1 MMRLLFLLLL
11 FALPASAANSVYI
24 AQTSAGGNT
33 GADCLDA
40 KPVTYFNTSGNWS
53 ATPTGIQIGP
63 GTAVHLCGTFTGT
76 AGSTMLTIQGSG
88 ASNNPVTIIFE
99 ANAQLSAPYWGTS
112 NFTGSGAAIVCSN
125 FNYITVNGGVNGLI
139 ANTANGTVLANQAG
153 TTAVN
158 FSGCNHVTI
167 TQLNVS
173 NMYVKTSASDEG
185 QSGGGATGIAVGSA
199 DFLTITNNVVK
210 QVRDGIDV
218 GYITLTSATITGNT
232 VDYGCHLV
240 TVGDILG
247 NSTASGVVL
256 SSNTIGPHQSIWGD
270 PSQNCHGDGFIL
282 SAFNSGSVWSN
293 STISNNNFSSDM
305 CALGGNC
312 TAPLFLTGDFS
323 NIAIYNNVLSYV
335 NAGSGNGGGESL
347 IRMGVGSYTGAQM
360 TNMGIYNNTFTGLA
374 APGIK
379 IDADPTPGFIVKN
392 NIFVNMS
399 PALLEN
405 PTNNLDWA
413 ASDYNDFYN
422 STVAA
427 NGSFSGMVTNY
438 NTLASWQVA
447 TISAS
452 AHPDPNS
459 ITGNPLLNAFYI
471 PQPGSAAIGAGA
483 NLTSLAITA
492 LDADAIGIP
501 RPATGPWVIGAYNS
515 GLIGIPGC
523 N

>member
-1 MMRLLFLLLL
+1 
-11 FALPASAANSVYI
+11 
-24 AQTSAGGNT
+24 
-33 GADCLDA
+33 
-40 KPVTYFNTSGNWS
+40 
-53 ATPTGIQIGP
+53 
-63 GTAVHLCGTFTGT
+63 
-76 AGSTMLTIQGSG
+76 
-88 ASNNPVTIIFE
+88 
-99 ANAQLSAPYWGTS
+99 
-112 NFTGSGAAIVCSN
+112 
-125 FNYITVNGGVNGLI
+125 
-139 ANTANGTVLANQAG
+139 
-153 TTAVN
+153 
-158 FSGCNHVTI
+158 
-167 TQLNVS
+167 
-173 NMYVKTSASDEG
+173 
-185 QSGGGATGIAVGSA
+185 
-199 DFLTITNNVVK
+199 
-210 QVRDGIDV
+210 
-218 GYITLTSATITGNT
+218 
-232 VDYGCHLV
+232 
-240 TVGDILG
+240 
-247 NSTASGVVL
+247 
-256 SSNTIGPHQSIWGD
+256 
-270 PSQNCHGDGFIL
+270 
-282 SAFNSGSVWSN
+282 
-293 STISNNNFSSDM
+293 
-305 CALGGNC
+305 
-312 TAPLFLTGDFS
+312 
-323 NIAIYNNVLSYV
+323 
-335 NAGSGNGGGESL
+335 
-347 IRMGVGSYTGAQM
+347 
-360 TNMGIYNNTFTGLA
+360 MGIYNNTFTGLA